1 MKSALEFYRKVDDII
16 EKITEIFC
24 GILLLSII
32 FICFFNTCGRYLFR
46 VTFVW
51 ADEIVRYMSVWLTIV
66 GASLTARADEHTT
79 LDILQEFTRN
89 PKLRAA
95 LYALTRILSV
105 VIILLLLPCGFEM
118 VGVYGGARSSA
129 THLPGWVL
137 YCSYPFGMIAIVIA
151 YLRTAP
157 VKFIQILKGE

>member
-1 MKSALEFYRKVDDII
+1 MKSTLSIYRKIDDII
-16 EKITEIFC
+16 EKFTEIFC

-32 FICFFNTCGRYLFR
+32 FICFFNTCGRYLFS

-79 LDILQEFTRN
+79 LDILQEFTKNR
-89 PKLRAA
+89 KVRAM
-95 LYALTRILSV
+95 LYVLTRILSV
-105 VIILLLLPCGFEM
+105 TIILLLLPCGFEM
-118 VGVYGGARSSA
+118 VGIYGGARSSA

-137 YCSYPFGMIAIVIA
+137 YCSYPLGMIMIVLA

-157 VKFIQILKGE
+157 VKFLQILKGE